1 METFEKSQEYK
12 RSGNIIGIGSEEAT
26 DGGLHDNTLPE
37 TECLFLNS
45 FGDISVKWKEKHND
59 EFIEEIDKLIKKGY
73 TFFILKKDKKTK
85 VKVDSASD
93 INKRKVVIEKEKDLE
108 ALLKIKKNI
117 KVEYIEL
124 ESKVDTEGIAR
135 SGKEVV
141 GNKVVAVK
149 PAVGG
154 WSKDSK
160 ESKDSKDSKESIKI

>member
-1 METFEKSQEYK
+1 METFEKSQELNGAGK
-12 RSGNIIGIGSEEAT
+12 IIGVGTEETAN
-26 DGGLHDNTLPE
+26 GELCDNKLPE

-141 GNKVVAVK
+141 GKKVVAVK

-154 WSKDSK
+154 
-160 ESKDSKDSKESIKI
+160 

>member
-12 RSGNIIGIGSEEAT
+12 RSGNIIDIGSAEAT

>member
-12 RSGNIIGIGSEEAT
+12 RSGNIIDIGSEEAT

-59 EFIEEIDKLIKKGY
+59 EFIKEIDKLIKKGY

-85 VKVDSASD
+85 VKVDSVSD

-154 WSKDSK
+154 
-160 ESKDSKDSKESIKI
+160 

>member
-1 METFEKSQEYK
+1 M
-12 RSGNIIGIGSEEAT
+12 
-26 DGGLHDNTLPE
+26 
-37 TECLFLNS
+37 FLNS

-59 EFIEEIDKLIKKGY
+59 EFIAEIDKLIKKGY
-73 TFFILKKDKKTK
+73 TFFILKKDKKAK

-141 GNKVVAVK
+141 GKKVVAVK

-154 WSKDSK
+154 
-160 ESKDSKDSKESIKI
+160 

>member
-12 RSGNIIGIGSEEAT
+12 RSGNIIDIGSAEAT
-26 DGGLHDNTLPE
+26 DGGLHDNELPE

-59 EFIEEIDKLIKKGY
+59 EFIKEIDKLIKKGY

-85 VKVDSASD
+85 IKVDSVSD

-160 ESKDSKDSKESIKI
+160 DSKESKESIKI

>member
-12 RSGNIIGIGSEEAT
+12 RSGNIIDIESGGAT
-26 DGGLHDNTLPE
+26 DGGLYDNELPE
-37 TECLFLNS
+37 TECFFLNS
-45 FGDISVKWKEKHND
+45 FGDISIKWKEKHND
-59 EFIEEIDKLIKKGY
+59 EFIKEIDKLIKNGY

-85 VKVDSASD
+85 VKIDSASD
-93 INKRKVVIEKEKDLE
+93 INKRKVVVEKEKDLE

-124 ESKVDTEGIAR
+124 ESNVETEGIAR
-135 SGKEVV
+135 SGKEVI
-141 GNKVVAVK
+141 GKKTVAVK

-160 ESKDSKDSKESIKI
+160 ESRDSKDSIKI

>member
-1 METFEKSQEYK
+1 MELANEIEED
-12 RSGNIIGIGSEEAT
+12 GI
-26 DGGLHDNTLPE
+26 E
-37 TECLFLNS
+37 TECCFLNS

-85 VKVDSASD
+85 VKVDSVSD

-160 ESKDSKDSKESIKI
+160 NSKDSKESIKI

>member
-124 ESKVDTEGIAR
+124 ESNVDTEGIAR

-154 WSKDSK
+154 WSKESK
-160 ESKDSKDSKESIKI
+160 ESKESNLKIK

>member
-12 RSGNIIGIGSEEAT
+12 RSGNIIGAGTDEAAN
-26 DGGLHDNTLPE
+26 GGLYDNELPE

-141 GNKVVAVK
+141 GKKVVAVK

-154 WSKDSK
+154 WSKDP
-160 ESKDSKDSKESIKI
+160 KDSKDSNLKIK

>member
-12 RSGNIIGIGSEEAT
+12 RSGNIIDIGSAEAT
-26 DGGLHDNTLPE
+26 DGGLHDNELPE

-59 EFIEEIDKLIKKGY
+59 EFIKEIDKLIKKGY

-85 VKVDSASD
+85 IKVDSVSD

-160 ESKDSKDSKESIKI
+160 DSKESKESKETIKI